1 MTAIILTR
9 VLIKYHWIAA
19 AKSDKTRMNC
29 INAFFNDVMRGNG
42 KAVLDFDA
50 QEKCLKAA
58 LTRFEV
64 PTDVPI
70 GTRSDQAH
78 SWQSQQQRGPQQKS
92 GQTKQPPR
100 KRNEARFNNNPLS
113 FTFNDKGR
121 TCANQSTATGCSP
134 RPGINFA
141 HVCSKW
147 VPNKKDFCYG
157 SHAEEN
163 HRWTGQVRSSTLP
176 QCICPCR
183 TKNGFNHT
191 LFTNTALAAFTAL
204 CRRQQRPAW
213 ILSASLDFCTCFATN
228 LK

>member
-29 INAFFNDVMRGNG
+29 INAFFNDVMRGNVRRATNG

-100 KRNEARFNNNPLS
+100 KRNEARFNNNPLC
-113 FTFNDKGR
+113 FAFNDIGR

-134 RPGINFA
+134 WPGINFA

-163 HRWTGQVRSSTLP
+163 HR
-176 QCICPCR
+176 
-183 TKNGFNHT
+183 
-191 LFTNTALAAFTAL
+191 
-204 CRRQQRPAW
+204 
-213 ILSASLDFCTCFATN
+213 
-228 LK
+228 